1 MPTELQSDTS
11 RANGA
16 KSKGPITAEGREK
29 SSRNSLKHGY
39 TAVDII
45 LLDCDNSSEFQEMQD
60 DYAAT
65 YQPASRVEQD
75 LVDEMVISR
84 WRLNRIRA
92 IETVLLNTEVYR
104 RPRQKDP
111 SLSHI
116 ELADAFRAL
125 ADDSNALALALRY
138 QTRLQRLHERCL
150 LILRDVQRER
160 KSQSAVPA
168 PLSVQPEPSAPVPQ
182 PDSPQPDSVAP
193 PLAPAAN
200 PATETQPPAAATPL
214 HPAACVRNK
223 NFQNEPRVP
232 CAINRFR
239 LRLSPRSI
247 RSTAPQRSAQRISIG

>member
-1 MPTELQSDTS
+1 MPTELQSETS

-16 KSKGPITAEGREK
+16 KSKGPITPEGREK

-39 TAVDII
+39 TAVNIF
-45 LLDCDNSSEFQEMQD
+45 LLDCDDPDEFQKMED

-75 LVDEMVISR
+75 LVDEMVASS
-84 WRLNRIRA
+84 WRLNRIRM

-111 SLSHI
+111 SLSQI

-125 ADDSNALALALRY
+125 ADDSNALALVLRY
-138 QTRLQRLHERCL
+138 QTRLQRTHERCF

-160 KSQSAVPA
+160 KSQAAVPA
-168 PLSVQPEPSAPVPQ
+168 PPSVQPEPSAPVPQ
-182 PDSPQPDSVAP
+182 PDPVAP

-200 PATETQPPAAATPL
+200 SATDTQAPAAVPPL
-214 HPAACVRNK
+214 RPAACVRKK
-223 NFQNEPRVP
+223 NFQNEPRVSH
-232 CAINRFR
+232 AINHINHFR
-239 LRLSPRSI
+239 LRMAPRSA

>member
-1 MPTELQSDTS
+1 MPTELQSETS

-16 KSKGPITAEGREK
+16 KSKGPITPEGREK

-39 TAVDII
+39 TAVNIY
-45 LLDCDNSSEFQEMQD
+45 LLDCDDPDEFQKMED

-75 LVDEMVISR
+75 LVDEMVASS
-84 WRLNRIRA
+84 WRLNRIRM

-111 SLSHI
+111 SLSSI

-125 ADDSNALALALRY
+125 ADDSNALALVLRY
-138 QTRLQRLHERCL
+138 QTRLQRTHERCF

-160 KSQSAVPA
+160 KSQAAVPA
-168 PLSVQPEPSAPVPQ
+168 TPSVQPEPSAPVPQ
-182 PDSPQPDSVAP
+182 PDPVAL

-200 PATETQPPAAATPL
+200 PASETHPPAAATPL
-214 HPAACVRNK
+214 SPAACVRKK
-223 NFQNEPRVP
+223 NFQNEPRVSR
-232 CAINRFR
+232 AVNHFR
-239 LRLSPRSI
+239 LRLAPRSA
-247 RSTAPQRSAQRISIG
+247 RSTAPQRSAQRSSIG